1 MVYVR
6 LAQPWVGY
14 HKSRGVHPWENVK
27 NGGFKFSEEQV
38 RKPEMSQR
46 VKIYRLLR
54 SCTSLSIKETE
65 FLMQIYGMMNT
76 GKEKMV
82 SGKQKRWAEALL
94 NKHGGKHGAKKLS
107 RTSNN

>member
-1 MVYVR
+1 MVCNCGTITTKLTYF
-6 LAQPWVGY
+6 WEC
-14 HKSRGVHPWENVK
+14 KSCGRIDWHTKPK
-27 NGGFKFSEEQV
+27 KKQV
-38 RKPEMSQR
+38 RKPEMSKR
-46 VKIYRLLR
+46 VKIHRLLR

-94 NKHGGKHGAKKLS
+94 NKHGEKHGAKKLS